1 MPDCKITYK
10 EDKGFWIEEVFMQLI
25 YHYIYDELIKPQ
37 YNVPNKNQ
45 LLDEIKFHI
54 DGYSTGVMSLG
65 WYGFIESDVE
75 IQTMIQVLENVK
87 LSLNNKG
94 QYISVSELQSIPTE
108 DDEFKFYYST
118 PFPIPELIKVLN
130 ALIQMLNNT
139 WTSKTYDMKIA
150 Y

>member
-25 YHYIYDELIKPQ
+25 YHYIYDELIKPE

-94 QYISVSELQSIPTE
+94 QYISVSDLQSIPTE